1 MWLLTIRIPLR
12 VALDYYSKHFS
23 KKQEGNFN
31 FLKKFFVPAKR
42 GAGEPSIL
50 SGWGGRGRFGGVFL
64 LNPCK
69 IPEKPVKI
77 WEAGLNIPRDFGIIK
92 T

>member
-31 FLKKFFVPAKR
+31 FLKNFFVPAKR

-50 SGWGGRGRFGGVFL
+50 SGGGGRRRFGGGFL

-69 IPEKPVKI
+69 IPEKPVKT